1 MMAILKL
8 IWFQLEGIMKSKTIL
23 FGMLAVWLIILSCNL
38 PFGKVTPT
46 PTVTGT
52 TVGQTATPPT
62 PDVLLTITLTKTSL
76 PTETV
81 PVPPTA
87 CIPNVTSTTP
97 VNIRSGPSTV
107 FPTVGAL
114 TPGTTAQV
122 AGKNTDGTWWYI
134 NYSGGNGWVS
144 SSVVTAACVPASI
157 TIVASPPTPLPPS
170 GTCKDG
176 FEYRLIKSSDKVCV
190 STASKNQA
198 DADNAAADSR
208 KLVNVYGADA
218 CKVGFV
224 WREAFSGD
232 KVCVTSAVRSQ
243 VIADNAA
250 AASRWE
256 VGPYGPHTCISGFV
270 WREAQSGDDVCVTS
284 DVRTQAATDNAA
296 ASSRIA
302 GANDCISGY
311 VWREAFSGDK
321 VCVTTAVKSQVA
333 ADNAAAPGHTW

>member
-1 MMAILKL
+1 
-8 IWFQLEGIMKSKTIL
+8 MKSKAIMFTL
-23 FGMLAVWLIILSCNL
+23 LAVWLIILSCNL
-38 PFGKVTPT
+38 PTGRSAST
-46 PTVTGT
+46 PTVTAT
-52 TVGQTATPPT
+52 IVGQTATTPT
-62 PDVLLTITLTKTSL
+62 PGATLTVAPTSTPL

-81 PVPPTA
+81 AIPPTA

-107 FPTVGAL
+107 FTAVGAL
-114 TPGTTAQV
+114 SPGTSAQV

-134 NYSGGNGWVS
+134 NYTGGNGWVS
-144 SSVVTAACVPASI
+144 ASVVTAACVPSSI

-170 GTCKDG
+170 GTCKNG

-190 STASKNQA
+190 STSSKNQA
-198 DADNAAADSR
+198 DADNTAADSR

-224 WREAFSGD
+224 WREAYSGD
-232 KVCVTSAVRSQ
+232 KVCVTTAVHSQ
-243 VIADNAA
+243 VLADNAA

-270 WREAQSGDDVCVTS
+270 WREAQSGDDVCVTG
-284 DVRTQAATDNAA
+284 DVKTQAAADNAA

-321 VCVTTAVKSQVA
+321 VCVTAAVKSQVA
-333 ADNAAAPGHTW
+333 ADNTAAPGHTW